1 MRFLRMHAATK
12 AGVVG
17 SGLIL
22 IGVGFAFGDADTW
35 LRVVVIVL
43 LLLVTTPVSAHA
55 LGLGAYLGGARL
67 WGGTTAD
74 ELAGVLRRHDFDAP
88 AEGEAGS
95 PELTPPLRARTRMR
109 QRHGLRAC
117 GGRRSSEDRAGARPA
132 ATARAHGGCRD
143 SGNRCAST
151 GSSAETRGRTRAFVP
166 LQCLPRSSRR

>member
-1 MRFLRMHAATK
+1 MTDLLAVLFLLAGGFVTLVAALGVARLPDAFLRMHAATK

-22 IGVGFAFGDADTW
+22 IGVGFAFDDTGTW
-35 LRVVVIVL
+35 LRVAVIVL

-88 AEGEAGS
+88 AEGEAD
-95 PELTPPLRARTRMR
+95 
-109 QRHGLRAC
+109 
-117 GGRRSSEDRAGARPA
+117 RRS
-132 ATARAHGGCRD
+132 
-143 SGNRCAST
+143 
-151 GSSAETRGRTRAFVP
+151 
-166 LQCLPRSSRR
+166 